1 MASPAPQKPETK
13 IPEGVHHTGRLVLIA
28 AVLAAVVFGCINM
41 LSAAMFRSA
50 RIDLTSQKLYS
61 LSNGTKQLLGSIN
74 EPLRFRFFLSSQMMK
89 EAPQLA
95 AFAQRVRSMLEAYA
109 AASNGRVVLEIV
121 DPRPFSEDEDRAVAL
136 GVSQYRASSGDRVFF
151 GLAATNSTDG
161 KATIATFTP
170 EREQF
175 LEYDLTR
182 MVAELG
188 NRGKPVVAMIDGMG
202 LFGNPQ
208 ARIPQAQSLVQMQQF
223 FDVKGLGR
231 DVEELP
237 ENTRILMV
245 VHPQG
250 LSDKTLYT
258 IDQWVMKG
266 GATMLFVDPWAEGQL
281 GPMGRPP
288 PDQSSNLEKLFNAW
302 GVGFNP
308 KETVADVTFAFRAE
322 RMINDRPV
330 TMINLPW
337 MALRNDALNKN
348 EAILAQLQAIVMTT
362 AGSFSTVKPGLT
374 LRPLISGSKEA
385 GTLPAESVRDRNAD
399 LREQINQIKK
409 GATPPVIAGRLMGR
423 LESAFTEKP
432 KDGKHKGDHLGK
444 SSADANII
452 LVGDADMLTDRTWVQ
467 RREVLGTQV
476 AQAFAN
482 NGDFINN
489 ALENMA
495 GGLALTDL
503 RGRGVSWRPFE
514 TIQQMEAE
522 ASRRH
527 SAKEQELMKRLK
539 ATEEQL
545 AQLARSGGGERD
557 PKRPANEVLSAQQ
570 VQAVEKFRT
579 DLMATREE
587 LRQVQFALRS
597 DVDGLKRWITALNVA
612 GVPLIA
618 GAIALLFALRRPRRP
633 VPTRDGKAKA

>member
-1 MASPAPQKPETK
+1 MTSNPGKVTSPAPS
-13 IPEGVHHTGRLVLIA
+13 IPEGTHSTGYLVLIA
-28 AVLAAVVFGCINM
+28 AVLAAVVFGSINM
-41 LSAAMFRSA
+41 LSSATFRSA
-50 RIDLTSQKLYS
+50 RADLTSQKLYS
-61 LSNGTKQLLGSIN
+61 LSNGTKMLLGTIQ
-74 EPLRFRFFLSSQMMK
+74 EPLRFRFFLSSQMTK

-95 AFAQRVRSMLEAYA
+95 AFAQRVRSLLDAYA
-109 AASNGRVVLEIV
+109 AASNGKIVLEVI
-121 DPRPFSEDEDRAVAL
+121 DPRPFSEEEDRAVAL

-188 NRGKPVVAMIDGMG
+188 NRGKPVVALIDGMG

-208 ARIPQAQSLVQMQQF
+208 MRLPQAQSLVQMQQF
-223 FDVKGLGR
+223 FDVKGLAG
-231 DVEELP
+231 DIEELP
-237 ENTRILMV
+237 ENTRVLMV

-258 IDQWVMKG
+258 IDQWVVRG
-266 GATMLFVDPWAEGQL
+266 GATMIFVDPWAEGQV

-288 PDQSSNLEKLFNAW
+288 ADQSSDLEKLFKAW
-302 GVGFNP
+302 GIGFDT
-308 KETVADVTFAFRAE
+308 KRAVADVTYAFRAE

-337 MALRNDALNKN
+337 MALRTDAINRS
-348 EAILAQLQAIVMTT
+348 EAIVAQLQAIVMTT
-362 AGSFSTVKPGLT
+362 AGSFTTTKQGLT
-374 LRPLISGSKEA
+374 LRPLVTGSKEA
-385 GTLPAESVRDRNAD
+385 GTIEAEKVRDRNAD
-399 LREQINQIKK
+399 LREQINQIQKT
-409 GATPPVIAGRLMGR
+409 GAPVVIAGRLTGT

-432 KDGKHKGDHLGK
+432 ADSKHTGDHLAKGTT
-444 SSADANII
+444 SANII

-467 RREVLGTQV
+467 RREIMGTQV

-482 NGDFINN
+482 NGDFVNN
-489 ALENMA
+489 AIENMA
-495 GGLALTDL
+495 GGPALTDL

-514 TIQQMEAE
+514 TIQRMEAE

-539 ATEEQL
+539 STEEQL
-545 AQLARSGGGERD
+545 AKLASAGGDNRD
-557 PKRPANEVLSAQQ
+557 ASRPANEVISAQQ
-570 VQAVEKFRT
+570 MQAVEKFRT
-579 DLMATREE
+579 DLLATREE
-587 LRQVQFALRS
+587 LRQVQYALRS

-612 GVPLIA
+612 GVPLLA
-618 GAIALLFALRRPRRP
+618 GFIALLFALRRPRRSLP
-633 VPTRDGKAKA
+633 AKS